1 MMKINNQAKV
11 AGTSEVPATLSDSG
25 TCPDKR
31 LIPLGM
37 DIPEGFELTDEGVYK
52 ITPQSQMRLVSG
64 PVWVIAKTRDV
75 TGNGWGIHV
84 QWIDQDGVQR
94 ECAFPGR
101 QLHERGQSA
110 VICRLADEGLH
121 VIPGQESALLS
132 YLGSFNTDQR
142 INSTAQT
149 GWLDATDTPLSYVL
163 PHTVLSNDQDLRVA
177 FQPERFSPSADSL
190 HPSGSLK
197 QWQAQ
202 VGRYCR
208 GNPVLQFA
216 VCAALAPPL
225 LKFAEMDSF
234 GVHLYGA
241 SSQGKTTALQVAS
254 SAWGSG
260 ADPAASP
267 QSSIQRWNT
276 TANALEG
283 LAAAHNDGLMALDE
297 MGTYTGSD
305 FGAVVYN
312 LMGGQGKAR
321 MNDRGGMRNSSTW
334 RLIALST
341 GEISIQAKIEENG
354 GKIKAGQSNRFLD
367 IPVSGRIINP
377 SHDMAP
383 AKLADE
389 LKEAAGRCY
398 GTLGPAFLEALIHSV
413 PDVSALQQR
422 VKHLVARETALLQ
435 GAVELETHQVRG
447 LKRFALICAAARLAG
462 EFGLLPWPLEES
474 ISAIA
479 DAAHTWLTESV
490 SDATRGILAVRS
502 FILQYQDSKFRTTQ
516 ELTFAKS
523 RILHDI
529 VGYYDPDKSI
539 YAFTPNGFKRACEGL
554 DWKGV
559 AAALDKCNLLFRSES
574 DRLATKISIPG
585 TGERVRVYAVK
596 AKILDADLVG
606 GE

>member
-1 MMKINNQAKV
+1 MKTYANVKA
-11 AGTSEVPATLSDSG
+11 AGGSAVPATLSDG
-25 TCPDKR
+25 EAPPIKR
-31 LIPLGM
+31 LIPRGI

-52 ITPQSQMRLVSG
+52 IAPHGQPRLVSG
-64 PVWVIAKTRDV
+64 PIWVSAKTRDV
-75 TGNGWGIHV
+75 AGKGWGIHV
-84 QWIDQDGVQR
+84 HWIDQDGVQR

-163 PHTVLSNDQDLRVA
+163 PHTVLSNDQHLRVA

-225 LKFAEMDSF
+225 LNFAEMDSF
-234 GVHLYGA
+234 GIHLYGA

-254 SAWGSG
+254 SIWGSG

-321 MNDRGGMRNSSTW
+321 MNDRGGMRNFRTW

-341 GEISIQAKIEENG
+341 GEISIEAKIEEHG
-354 GKIKAGQSNRFLD
+354 GKIKAGQLNRFLD
-367 IPVSGRIINP
+367 IPVTGRIINP
-377 SHDMAP
+377 GHGRVP
-383 AKLADE
+383 AKLAE
-389 LKEAAGRCY
+389 QLKEDAGRCY

-413 PDVSALQQR
+413 PDVSTLQLR
-422 VKHLVARETALLQ
+422 VKHLVARGTAELQ
-435 GAVELETHQVRG
+435 GAVELEAHQVRG
-447 LKRFALICAAARLAG
+447 LKRFALIFAAARLAG

-479 DAAHTWLTESV
+479 NAAHTWLAESV
-490 SDATRGILAVRS
+490 SDAIRGILAVRG
-502 FILQYQDSKFRTTQ
+502 FILQYQDSKFRSTQ
-516 ELTFAKS
+516 EMTYAKPPT
-523 RILHDI
+523 LHDI
-529 VGYYDPDKSI
+529 AGYYLPDKSI
-539 YAFTPNGFKRACEGL
+539 YALTPDGFKRACAGL
-554 DWKGV
+554 DPKAV
-559 AAALDKCNLLFRSES
+559 AAALDKRGLLVKSES
-574 DRLATKISIPG
+574 NRLTTKISIPG
-585 TGERVRVYAVK
+585 TGERIRVYAVK